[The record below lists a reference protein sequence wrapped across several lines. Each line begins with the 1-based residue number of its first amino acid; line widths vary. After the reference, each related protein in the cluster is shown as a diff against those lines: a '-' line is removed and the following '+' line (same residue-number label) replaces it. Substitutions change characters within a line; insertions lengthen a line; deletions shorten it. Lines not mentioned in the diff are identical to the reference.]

1 MGLDPK
7 TTSKVFEQVVRMR
20 DAGIA
25 VLLVEQNARRALE
38 TADVGCVLDLGR
50 VHITGP
56 APELLADPQLAELY
70 LGGRPADRDERGE
83 GSPMTDRTLR
93 IIMNGVTGRMGH
105 RQHLVR
111 SVLAIRDEGGIER
124 PDGSRLQVEPVLV
137 GRNRDKLADLAD
149 RYGIAEIT
157 TDLDEALADDTADVY
172 FDALVT
178 SERKKSILK
187 ALAAGKHVYTEKP
200 LAESV
205 GEGLEIAEAG
215 AAAGTVNGVVHD
227 KIFLPGLMKLKRL
240 VDGGFFGRIL
250 SVRGEF
256 GYWVFEGDW
265 IAPQRPSWNYRA
277 ADGGGMV
284 LDMFCHW
291 NYVFEH
297 LFGRVDSVIAKAVTH
312 IPERWDEQGNRY
324 DATADDAAYAIFE
337 IGDVVVQMNSSWAVR
352 VDRKELVEF
361 QVDGTHG
368 SAVAGLFGCRVQPR
382 VRTPKPVWNPDQ
394 PTDQDFR
401 SPVGRGAGQ
410 RGLPQRVPCAVG
422 AVPPRRR
429 RRPAAPLRL
438 HVGGARAGA
447 GRGRAPV
454 LGRGPT
460 GAAGDPHMVTPRP
473 AGRRRRLAHAPAR
486 RRRASGSTT
495 RAGSRAVRRSPRPT
509 SWPIRAGTTRR
520 ARPPELDWDATL
532 AFRRELFRYGF
543 GVAEAMDT
551 AQRNM
556 GLDWPATQELIRRS
570 AAQAREHGA
579 RIASGAG
586 TDHRPGATTVDQVA
600 DAYAE
605 QVEYVEFTGSQVILM
620 ASRQLAATAHARRR
634 LPQGLRPDPRPGP
647 RAGDPALA
655 GRGVRPAAARLLGQ
669 RRRRR
674 RHRHVPRAGRRARR
688 RRSTAS
694 RCRCSPPSTR
704 PSCGP
709 RCRRASGSTPA
720 TTSTTPS

>member
-1 MGLDPK
+1 
-7 TTSKVFEQVVRMR
+7 
-20 DAGIA
+20 
-25 VLLVEQNARRALE
+25 
-38 TADVGCVLDLGR
+38 
-50 VHITGP
+50 
-56 APELLADPQLAELY
+56 
-70 LGGRPADRDERGE
+70 
-83 GSPMTDRTLR
+83 MTDRTLR

-240 VDGGFFGRIL
+240 VDGGFFGRVL

-265 IAPQRPSWNYRA
+265 IPSQRPSWNYRA

-312 IPERWDEQGNRY
+312 IPERWDEQGSRY

-361 QVDGTHG
+361 QVDGTQG

-401 SPVGRGAGQ
+401 SQWDEVPDNDVFRNGFRAQWEQYLLDVDAGRPHPYDFMSAV
-410 RGLPQRVPCAVG
+410 RGLELVEAGLRSSAEGRRVP
-422 AVPPRRR
+422 
-429 RRPAAPLRL
+429 LE
-438 HVGGARAGA
+438 
-447 GRGRAPV
+447 
-454 LGRGPT
+454 
-460 GAAGDPHMVTPRP
+460 
-473 AGRRRRLAHAPAR
+473 
-486 RRRASGSTT
+486 T
-495 RAGSRAVRRSPRPT
+495 RT
-509 SWPIRAGTTRR
+509 W
-520 ARPPELDWDATL
+520 
-532 AFRRELFRYGF
+532 
-543 GVAEAMDT
+543 
-551 AQRNM
+551 
-556 GLDWPATQELIRRS
+556 
-570 AAQAREHGA
+570 
-579 RIASGAG
+579 
-586 TDHRPGATTVDQVA
+586 
-600 DAYAE
+600 
-605 QVEYVEFTGSQVILM
+605 
-620 ASRQLAATAHARRR
+620 
-634 LPQGLRPDPRPGP
+634 
-647 RAGDPALA
+647 
-655 GRGVRPAAARLLGQ
+655 
-669 RRRRR
+669 
-674 RHRHVPRAGRRARR
+674 
-688 RRSTAS
+688 
-694 RCRCSPPSTR
+694 
-704 PSCGP
+704 
-709 RCRRASGSTPA
+709 
-720 TTSTTPS
+720 